1 MPEAEFE
8 AGGWPMLA
16 SEMAPSSRAADIV
29 PLGLCLSRGQHVS
42 NAADGAKDD
51 KRDNDPPCDLKGAA
65 KRNGW
70 GGCGAGKGSNGVIG
84 RAGLVVRS
92 SLTAVVTSSMSSKLG
107 ECAIQQLRG

>member
-70 GGCGAGKGSNGVIG
+70 GGAAPARARTGSS
-84 RAGLVVRS
+84 AGLGLS
-92 SLTAVVTSSMSSKLG
+92 SGRL
-107 ECAIQQLRG
+107 